1 MKLHRA
7 LLPVASALAT
17 VLLIGACDDSP
28 TTAPDE
34 SFDPDE
40 SYAVLSSSDEVALRA
55 EADSFE
61 PGATVSLTLRN
72 ESGEAVGYN
81 LCFHDLERLEG
92 DGWAPVA
99 GAGRICTA
107 VLYTLEDGRSA
118 TYSASLPSALGAGE
132 YRFRTSVHF
141 VDRGESRDAVTAPFE
156 VRD

>member
-1 MKLHRA
+1 MKLHRTS
-7 LLPVASALAT
+7 LSVASVLAT
-17 VLLIGACDDSP
+17 LLLIGACDDSP

-40 SYAVLSSSDEVALRA
+40 SYAVLSSSDDVSLRVD
-55 EADSFE
+55 ADSFE

-92 DGWAPVA
+92 DDWARVA
-99 GAGRICTA
+99 GAGQICTA

-118 TYSASLPSALGAGE
+118 TYSASLPSTLGEGA

-141 VDRGESRDAVTAPFE
+141 VERGESRDAVTAPFE
-156 VRD
+156 VGG